1 MSEKMDPL
9 VDALIVGTV
18 VSSLDKMGLNP
29 MLVVR
34 QASRVIVPIIG
45 GILKQAIGANIPST
59 LEEFCKVCDAM
70 FEPAQ
75 TLDPDKSKTSYSN
88 GAIDLNV
95 VDCAYLTMAGLGKS
109 LGYASCPVCVQGFM
123 LSAFL
128 KAINL
133 ADVENFQVEYKGDN
147 CMVKVKLVEK

>member
-29 MLVVR
+29 MLLLR

-45 GILKQAIGANIPST
+45 GVLKQAIGANIPST
-59 LEEFCKVCDAM
+59 LEAFCRVCDEM
-70 FEPAQ
+70 FKPAQ

-88 GAIDLNV
+88 GAIDLKV
-95 VDCAYLTMAGLGKS
+95 VDCAYLTMADLGKS
-109 LGYASCPVCVQGFM
+109 LGYKACPVCMQGFM

-133 ADVENFQVEYKGDN
+133 AEVEKFQVEYKGDT
-147 CMVKVKLVEK
+147 CFVKVKLIEK